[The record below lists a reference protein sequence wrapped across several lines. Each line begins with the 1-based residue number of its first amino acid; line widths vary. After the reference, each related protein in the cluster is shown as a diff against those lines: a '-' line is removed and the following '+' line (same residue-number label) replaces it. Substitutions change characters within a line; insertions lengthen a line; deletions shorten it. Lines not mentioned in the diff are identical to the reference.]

1 MDSAPAHGTEPVDH
15 RERLVFEPPADT
27 LDYVDYPKVREY
39 FLDSVK
45 TSMSSVPPT
54 SNDRFRLEVRDV
66 DYSGKP
72 PTIRDEQSAIR
83 AGKSLTRRLTGRY
96 ALTDLQT
103 GRETTTNRRTLM
115 NVPWMTKYGFYNING
130 VPYSMARQFRMD
142 PGLYARVA
150 DDGVAESQFNVA
162 QGTGM
167 SFRLRLDPKSGVFT
181 TRIAGKG
188 VPLYRLLSR
197 MGVKDET
204 MRSAWGQ
211 RLFAKNRGKKPHAS
225 AVGWLNRTIERE
237 RESMVKAGA
246 DPGDVDDKSALV
258 AYFERMRLNPE
269 NTKRLTGH
277 EYSRV
282 SPGVLLTESSRV
294 LDVANG
300 RAPSDKRDNP
310 SNQRLFDEGDHMAA
324 YLALD
329 RGGVFRTALWK
340 MRNDPER
347 LARIPSG
354 LFDQHV
360 GHHLNEAGLSQ
371 TLEQTNPLDA
381 FIQAHRVTRLG
392 EGAISSI
399 DSAPAEA
406 RQVQSGYFS
415 FIDPIKSVESMK
427 IGLDMYLARTVVK
440 GPDNK
445 LYSRF
450 RNTRTGGIEWLNPVQ
465 IENEFIGNPGS
476 SQSRDKSIAALS
488 PRHGLQYLPKS
499 KVNYELVDGDDLFS
513 MGSDSIDMKSGVKGM
528 RQLMGAKYLGQ
539 ALPVIGGEAPLVQTP
554 TRGGELF
561 SDHMGQYVGAVKS
574 QVDGIVTAV
583 GRNGATVVDANGGE
597 HESTWYDWIP
607 FARKTYLKQTP
618 MVKVGDK
625 VGKGTLLAKSNYTDD
640 RGRMAL
646 GRNLRVGFMAYRGF
660 NTDDAVVISES
671 TARDKLRSD
680 HMYIHKYEPEDGI
693 EITRK
698 RFEGLF
704 PVVFTREQLGGID
717 DTGVVRKGAR
727 VRRGDPLVLA
737 VGSPTPGKATMGRRM
752 NTDRSELWE
761 REDPGVVRDV
771 IRDKRGVRIFVESE
785 HGMRVGDKLATSHG
799 SKGTVALIL
808 PDGQM
813 PRDSQ
818 GRPLEILISPLS
830 VPSRT
835 NPSIVS
841 ASKLGKVAAKT
852 GKPYVIGGYTDESL
866 IELAEQ
872 ELGKHGIQDK
882 EDLLDPVTGRTI
894 PEVGTGLLHVY
905 KMQQEAEAKGHARE
919 TGGYSMD
926 ESPSRGSGMS
936 AKHYGDMEQ
945 SALLAGGATEVLKDF
960 STIHGQAN
968 PDFWRQVKLGGTPAM
983 ARTPLVYDK
992 FRDLVRASG
1001 VTLREG
1007 TSKGDQ
1013 VFAATDADI
1022 VKLTGHRRIQN
1033 GMTYNRQM
1041 KPVASGLFDPE
1052 STGSTGAGERFSYI
1066 KLPEPMLNPLMEPMA
1081 RHLLG
1086 LKKSELE
1093 DISEGRRP
1101 VSGKVGGEALS
1112 HMLSQISVKSLVKSA
1127 KDIMKNGTSATAR
1140 DAAAKR
1146 LMYAQAMDDRDL
1158 KPVDFMMT
1166 RVPVLPPRHRRVV
1179 EQGDRLVVP
1188 DLNYMY
1194 KRLIQA
1200 VDDFGEAGDLG
1211 PEAVADAR
1219 SQMVQA
1225 YRAVVGV
1232 TPPGDKD
1239 LQAKKVGGV
1248 LQQLLS
1254 KGSPKHGFTQRRVLG
1269 FNVDLSA
1276 LGVAV
1281 PNPALKMNQVG
1292 IPEEYAWS
1300 VYGPFVI
1307 RQMVTGGRPAMA
1319 AARAVQNRSEDAR
1332 AALAAVIRDRPV
1344 TINRAPTLHRYGISA
1359 FDPVLVAGRAIQ
1371 VNPQVAGPFGLDYD
1385 GNCLDFDERLF
1396 LRFSKSVL
1404 DKIKSLVYVAGVD
1417 PQDVDPDSKDGIR
1430 MLEAQMHVNMKT
1442 DVSVEIPIGNF
1453 PRVGVP
1459 MKDKNGADVY
1469 EVPAGVTT
1477 LSYDVATGKSVFALV
1492 THYTVEHDCECV
1504 DVKYGARHLVV
1515 SSNESL
1521 AVFDHET
1528 GSLAKMAP
1536 ADAVGMLS
1544 PRLGDMPGP
1553 KGDYGTRDFGW
1564 WVGAFVSD
1572 GWVSGR
1578 TVGHSKLSD
1587 EISGKFARLTESLLS
1602 SDFKRYEYSGKKE
1615 DGHFGRSRKAHYNS
1629 SELADTVRS
1638 YGFYNEARDSDD
1650 TGARSA
1656 RFKQIPPAML
1666 ARGSDEFLWGVVSG
1680 LVDGDSCMSVN
1691 KTFKNDRFYARFNTS
1706 SPWLKNGIVNLFL
1719 RLGIQCSVTEI
1730 PARGKSAV
1738 SWVVIP
1744 ATHSL
1749 QKSLSHIE
1757 CASGETREFLE
1768 AWDKSGLGIGSRAD
1782 VIPMTLDEAEEFRAM
1797 SLADKDT
1804 SAYSAVMKS
1813 KKAPRAHRAVVLR
1826 VLSRHAGALEG
1837 VRLRAE
1843 SSVTWESVSKVSPA
1857 GVRDVFDI
1865 AVEGTKVFATTAGL
1879 IVYDTMS
1886 FTVPVSQAAV
1896 KEARAKLMPT
1906 SNLLS
1911 RHSGQPHYAPSQ
1923 ETHSGLYMMTRNPKS
1938 RAVRVFESKADM
1950 LQALGKG
1957 DIDVDDP
1964 VQIKE
1969 NE

>member
-1 MDSAPAHGTEPVDH
+1 MDNAPTPDTEVVDH
-15 RERLVFEPPADT
+15 SARLAFEPPEGT
-27 LDYVDYPKVREY
+27 LDYVDYSKVRDY

-45 TSMSSVPPT
+45 TSMGSVPAT
-54 SNDRFRLEVRDV
+54 SNDRYRLEVRDV
-66 DYSGKP
+66 DYSGKA
-72 PTIRDEQSAIR
+72 PTIRDEQTAIR

-103 GRETTTNRRTLM
+103 GKETSTRRRTLM

-142 PGLYARVA
+142 PGVYARVTE
-150 DDGVAESQFNVA
+150 DGVAEAQFNVA
-162 QGTGM
+162 QGTGS
-167 SFRLRLDPKSGVFT
+167 SFRMRLDPKSGVFT
-181 TRIAGKG
+181 ARIAGKG

-197 MGVKDET
+197 MGVKDDA
-204 MRSAWGQ
+204 MRRAWG
-211 RLFAKNRGKKPHAS
+211 RKLFAKNREKKPHAS
-225 AVGWLNRTIERE
+225 AVGWLNSTIERE
-237 RESMVKAGA
+237 RENLVKAGA
-246 DPGDVDDKSALV
+246 IEGDIDDKTALTS
-258 AYFERMRLNPE
+258 YFGRMQLNPE
-269 NTKRLTGH
+269 NTKRLTGR

-282 SPGVLLTESSRV
+282 SPGVMLHESSRV

-300 RAPSDKRDNP
+300 RAPTDKRDNP
-310 SNQRLFDEGDHMAA
+310 SNQRIFDEGDHMAT
-324 YLALD
+324 YLKLD

-360 GHHLNEAGLSQ
+360 GHHLNEAGLAQ
-371 TLEQTNPLDA
+371 TLEQINPLDA
-381 FIQAHRVTRLG
+381 LTQAHRVTRLG

-399 DSAPAEA
+399 DSAPGEA
-406 RQVQSGYFS
+406 RQVQSGYLG
-415 FIDPIKSVESMK
+415 FIDSIRGPESLK
-427 IGLDMYLARTVVK
+427 IGLDMYLARTAVK

-450 RNTRTGGIEWLNPVQ
+450 RNTKTGKVEWLNPVQ
-465 IENEFIGNPGS
+465 LENEFVGNPGVS
-476 SQSRDKSIAALS
+476 ESRERNIAALS
-488 PRHGLQYLPKS
+488 PKHGLQYLSKD

-513 MGSDSIDMKSGVKGM
+513 SGSDSIDMKSGVKGM
-528 RQLMGAKYLGQ
+528 RQMMGAKFQ
-539 ALPVIGGEAPLVQTP
+539 NHALPIVGGEAPLVQTP
-554 TRGGELF
+554 ARDGELF
-561 SDHMGQYVGAVKS
+561 SDHMGKFVGAVKS
-574 QVDGIVTAV
+574 RAAGVVTAV
-583 GRNGATVVDANGGE
+583 GKNGATITDDNGEE
-597 HESTWYDWIP
+597 HEETWYDWIP
-607 FARKTYLKQTP
+607 FARKTHLQQTP
-618 MVKVGDK
+618 VVKLGDK
-625 VGKGTLLAKSNYTDD
+625 VERGSLLAKSNFTDD
-640 RGRMAL
+640 KGRMAM
-646 GRNLRVGFMAYRGF
+646 GRNLRVGFMAYRGY
-660 NTDDAVVISES
+660 NTDDALVISE
-671 TARDKLRSD
+671 TAARDKLRSR
-680 HMYIHKYEPEDGI
+680 HMYTHPYEPEDGI

-704 PVVFTREQLGGID
+704 PSVYTREQLGGID
-717 DTGVVRKGAR
+717 DNGVVKTGTR

-737 VGSPTPGKATMGRRM
+737 VGSPMPGKSTMGRKM
-752 NTDRSELWE
+752 NTDRSEIWE
-761 REDPGVVRDV
+761 HEDPGVVRDV
-771 IRDKRGVRIFVESE
+771 VRDRKGVRVFVESE
-785 HGMRVGDKLATSHG
+785 HGVQLGDKLANSFG

-808 PDGQM
+808 PDDRM

-818 GRPLEILISPLS
+818 GRPMEILISPLS

-835 NPSIVS
+835 NPSIIS
-841 ASKLGKVAAKT
+841 SSKLGKVAAKT

-866 IELAEQ
+866 VELAER
-872 ELGKHGIQDK
+872 ELEKHGLPDT

-894 PEVGTGLLHVY
+894 PGVGTGLVYTY

-926 ESPSRGSGMS
+926 ESPSRASGMS
-936 AKHYGDMEQ
+936 AKHFGDMEQ
-945 SALLAGGATEVLKDF
+945 GALLAGGATEVLKDF

-1001 VTLREG
+1001 VALREG
-1007 TSKGDQ
+1007 TAKGDQ

-1022 VKLTGHRRIQN
+1022 IKLTGRRRIHT
-1033 GMTYNRQM
+1033 GDTYNRQM
-1041 KPVASGLFDPE
+1041 KPIAGGLFSE
-1052 STGSTGAGERFSYI
+1052 AETGSTGAGERFSYI
-1066 KLPEPMLNPLMEPMA
+1066 KLPEPMLNPLMESMA

-1086 LKKSELE
+1086 LKKSELD
-1093 DISEGRRP
+1093 DISSGRTR
-1101 VSGKVGGEALS
+1101 VSGKSGGAALR
-1112 HMLSQISVKSLVKSA
+1112 HMLSQLNPRSLVKSA
-1127 KDIMKNGTSATAR
+1127 RDTMKNGTSATAR
-1140 DAAAKR
+1140 DAAAKK
-1146 LMYAQAMDDRDL
+1146 LMYAQALDDRDL

-1166 RVPVLPPRHRRVV
+1166 RVPVLPPRHRRIV

-1200 VDDFGEAGDLG
+1200 TDDFGEAGDLG
-1211 PEAVADAR
+1211 PEAVSDAR
-1219 SQMVQA
+1219 AQMVQA

-1232 TPPGDKD
+1232 VPPEDKD

-1254 KGSPKHGFTQRRVLG
+1254 KGSPKHGFTQRKVFG

-1276 LGVAV
+1276 IGVAV

-1307 RQMVTGGRPAMA
+1307 RHMVTSGRPAMA
-1319 AARAVQNRSEDAR
+1319 AARSVQNRSEDAK
-1332 AALAAVIRDRPV
+1332 AALAAVMKERPV
-1344 TINRAPTLHRYGISA
+1344 TLNRAPTLHRYGISA
-1359 FDPVLVAGRAIQ
+1359 FEPVVVAGRAIQ
-1371 VNPQVAGPFGLDYD
+1371 VNPQVAGPFGMDYD

-1417 PQDVDPDSKDGIR
+1417 PQDVDPDSKEGIR

-1477 LSYDVATGKSVFALV
+1477 LSYDVATGKSVFAPV

-1768 AWDKSGLGIGSRAD
+1768 AWGKSGLGIGSRAD

-1837 VRLRAE
+1837 VSLRAE
-1843 SSVTWESVSKVSPA
+1843 SSVTWEPVSKVSPA

-1879 IVYDTMS
+1879 IVYDTAS

-1896 KEARAKLMPT
+1896 KEARAKLLPT
-1906 SNLLS
+1906 RNLLS

-1923 ETHSGLYMMTRNPKS
+1923 ETHSGMYIMTRNPKS
-1938 RAVRVFESKADM
+1938 RSVKVFESQADM
-1950 LQALGKG
+1950 MQALNKG
-1957 DIDVDDP
+1957 EIDMDDP